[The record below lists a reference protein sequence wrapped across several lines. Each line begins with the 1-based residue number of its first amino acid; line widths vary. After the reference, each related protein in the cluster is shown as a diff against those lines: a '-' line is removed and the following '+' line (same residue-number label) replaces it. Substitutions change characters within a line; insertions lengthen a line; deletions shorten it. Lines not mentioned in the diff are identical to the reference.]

1 MPPEGALIWK
11 EEEMSVGELRE
22 GPKYETPPLIGRCLK
37 CHTEILA
44 SHPYSWCGECS
55 EPIPYGI
62 NMQRRPIMYGTIKV
76 PGVGLSGSEI
86 NQKQESTATVK
97 EALRTFL
104 SFTWK

>member
-1 MPPEGALIWK
+1 MN
-11 EEEMSVGELRE
+11 VGKLKE
-22 GPKYETPPLIGRCLK
+22 GPQYEAPPLIGRCLR

-44 SHPYSWCGECS
+44 SHPYSWCVECN

-76 PGVGLSGSEI
+76 FGADLSVTEI
-86 NQKQESTATVK
+86 NQKRESTATFK

-104 SFTWK
+104 SFTGK

>member
-1 MPPEGALIWK
+1 MTA
-11 EEEMSVGELRE
+11 SELRE
-22 GPKYETPPLIGRCLK
+22 WPQPEVPPLIGSCAK

-44 SHPYSWCGECS
+44 SHPSSWCTECN

-76 PGVGLSGSEI
+76 FGPGFSISEMHP
-86 NQKQESTATVK
+86 KQESQPGIK

-104 SFTWK
+104 NFTYR